1 MTKKEANKHIFWDA
15 DDNDQHL
22 TDYMNINVKMPYIDE
37 QTGEKKQLDLN
48 IANAHKTDKVIMFDK
63 IRDLLRT
70 GGLLLIAD
78 GKTEHEALSTI
89 MKRGPNGEVY
99 AEVDMKAYHPDL
111 LPAMRYALW
120 NAIGI

>member
-1 MTKKEANKHIFWDA
+1 
-15 DDNDQHL
+15 
-22 TDYMNINVKMPYIDE
+22 MNINVKMPYIDE